1 MTFLLILALVLF
13 VLGIFTVK
21 VLWWAA
27 AVIVALWLLG
37 MIRDRRVA

>member
-13 VLGIFTVK
+13 VLGVFTVK

-27 AVIVALWLLG
+27 ASIVVLWLLG
-37 MIRDRRVA
+37 MLRDRRIA

>member
-27 AVIVALWLLG
+27 AVIVVLWLLG
-37 MIRDRRVA
+37 MLRDRRIA

>member
-13 VLGIFTVK
+13 VLGVFTVK

-27 AVIVALWLLG
+27 AAIVVLWLLG
-37 MIRDRRVA
+37 MLRDRRVV